1 MKLFKSLLVAPAT
14 LGLLAPMSA
23 TANELNL
30 ADVSGYSSSEEVLNI
45 SEFDAAKELAVTNSR
60 VDGLE
65 ARFNN
70 LEAGSF
76 SETTTASFSVDF
88 LVGSEEGKGISA
100 TGETDGD
107 EAVEFDYS
115 FQIDL
120 NTSFTGEDSLDISI
134 DAGNAASDA
143 TGDATSPNAEFDP
156 NATSDALTVDGIS
169 YTFPLGDELTVF
181 VGTDSDGSAL
191 FTTACVYGTP
201 SNTLDDCGVP
211 NAGITGG
218 GVAAGAS
225 YDVGNGFSA
234 AFGIQATESG
244 ILTDETMDDAYAF
257 NAAYIA
263 DNYGVSITYANVE
276 DGTATGNNDDTYTA
290 LNGYIAFEGYPTLSA
305 GIEYGNDDGSTD
317 DFDDQTTAYF
327 IGATYPVGAG
337 ELGVGYGT
345 HNLNNGMNENTDD
358 EIMLEAYYSY
368 PVNDSM
374 TITPLIYTKEQNATT
389 AKPTLDD
396 LTGVM
401 VKTSFSF

>member
-45 SEFDAAKELAVTNSR
+45 SEFDAAKEIAVTNSR

-70 LEAGSF
+70 FEAGSF

-88 LVGSEEGKGISA
+88 LLGAEEGKGILAA
-100 TGETDGD
+100 TQTDGD
-107 EAVEFDYS
+107 EAVEFNYS

-134 DAGNAASDA
+134 DAGDLGATDALSAAS
-143 TGDATSPNAEFDP
+143 PNNEFDP
-156 NATSDALTVDGIS
+156 NNTADALTVDGIA
-169 YTFPLGDELTVF
+169 YTFPIGDELTVF
-181 VGTDSDGSAL
+181 VGADSDGSAL

-201 SNTLDDCGVP
+201 SDTLDDCGNV

-276 DGTATGNNDDTYTA
+276 DGTATGNNDDTFTA
-290 LNGYIAFEGYPTLSA
+290 LNGYIAFDGYPTLSA
-305 GIEYGNDDGSTD
+305 GVEYGNDDGSTN
-317 DFDDQTTAYF
+317 DFDDETMAYF
-327 IGATYPVGAG
+327 IGSTYPVGAG
-337 ELGVGYGT
+337 ELGIGWGT
-345 HNLNNGMNENTDD
+345 HNLNSGMNENTDD
-358 EIMLEAYYSY
+358 EIMIEAYYSY
-368 PVNDSM
+368 PVNDGM
-374 TITPLIYTKEQNATT
+374 TVTPLVYSKEQKGTG
-389 AKPTLDD
+389 LED